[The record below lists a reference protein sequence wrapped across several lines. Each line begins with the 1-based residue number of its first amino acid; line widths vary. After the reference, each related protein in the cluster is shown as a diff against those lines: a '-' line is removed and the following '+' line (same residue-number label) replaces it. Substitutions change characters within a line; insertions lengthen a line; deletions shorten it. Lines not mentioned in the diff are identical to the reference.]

1 MSFKDDH
8 SIHFSFYL
16 IQLKVI
22 SYFQTSPSK
31 IPFSNCFYPKT
42 KKDSFND
49 DYLSTDGWEQNKFTV
64 DEALLFSLIVA
75 EEADFLERVF

>member
-1 MSFKDDH
+1 MLRYSV
-8 SIHFSFYL
+8 L
-16 IQLKVI
+16 VN
-22 SYFQTSPSK
+22 T
-31 IPFSNCFYPKT
+31 
-42 KKDSFND
+42 FNG